1 MKMKNKFN
9 VVFQLLKNLN
19 QVIYVNKIKQQY
31 MINVLIL
38 VNLINNQFYNPLL
51 LNVIKNTNYSLV
63 KNNLIYNLIIY
74 NKIIYNKIIYKK
86 NLKIINNKL
95 RQQ

>member
-1 MKMKNKFN
+1 
-9 VVFQLLKNLN
+9 
-19 QVIYVNKIKQQY
+19 

-95 RQQ
+95 RQ

>member
-19 QVIYVNKIKQQY
+19 QVIYVNKIKQLY

-38 VNLINNQFYNPLL
+38 VNLINNQFYNLLL

-74 NKIIYNKIIYKK
+74 NKIIYKK